1 MESVDVLSLQNQCS
15 KTQKMTCSFRRHRN
29 HEDQTQQF
37 FEWPTVQPSCSASG
51 RFQGKA
57 VKKTGWHDHFERAQ
71 ISHQNSYSTF
81 WSHKHCFFIHVL
93 PTSVCP
99 SPCLVGEI
107 FQDLCFHS
115 RNVRWNPQLPQT
127 KKIPNITYELVDLF
141 NILPIGGFHAGSPNV
156 VALENPTTKWSQTTC

>member
-1 MESVDVLSLQNQCS
+1 MEANGKCGCLITSKSVFQNTENDMFIP
-15 KTQKMTCSFRRHRN
+15 KTSQPRRPNPAIFR
-29 HEDQTQQF
+29 
-37 FEWPTVQPSCSASG
+37 VAQPSCSASG

-107 FQDLCFHS
+107 FQDISLLQFEKCPVEPPTS
-115 RNVRWNPQLPQT
+115 TN
-127 KKIPNITYELVDLF
+127 KKDPKYHLR
-141 NILPIGGFHAGSPNV
+141 IGRSF
-156 VALENPTTKWSQTTC
+156 